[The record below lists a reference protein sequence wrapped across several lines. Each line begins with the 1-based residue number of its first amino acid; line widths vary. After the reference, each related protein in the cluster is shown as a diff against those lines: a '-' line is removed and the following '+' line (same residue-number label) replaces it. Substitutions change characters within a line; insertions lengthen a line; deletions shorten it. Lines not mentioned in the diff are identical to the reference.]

1 MEAALASLRV
11 SYATERMLE
20 SGYSVDFSLPE
31 QRVAIE
37 VDGPSHFL
45 SVAETGAE
53 TDGGGKSGGGKD
65 GGKGGG
71 GKGGGGAWVPTG
83 ATLLKRRQLR
93 ALGWR
98 VLPIPLNEWPRGPR
112 ARQSYLAGRLA
123 QVCLERV
130 RDARAG

>member
-1 MEAALASLRV
+1 MGG
-11 SYATERMLE
+11 
-20 SGYSVDFSLPE
+20 SG
-31 QRVAIE
+31 
-37 VDGPSHFL
+37 G
-45 SVAETGAE
+45 TGGRSGK
-53 TDGGGKSGGGKD
+53 GGGGMGGGGGTGGG

-71 GKGGGGAWVPTG
+71 GAWVPTGGAWVPTG

-123 QVCLERV
+123 QVCLESV
-130 RDARAG
+130 RHARAG